1 MPSYAKSSAFRY
13 FQRLALL
20 LTTTL
25 LSFVAAAQNFTVSG
39 TVKDADNGEDLI
51 GALIGIAEMPGKGT
65 ATNSYGF
72 YSITLPAGNYTLV
85 FQSLGYQS
93 RTESINLTSNLSLKI
108 ELSNS
113 ESQLTEVQITDTRTN
128 DNVRKNEMSVM
139 KIDPKAVESVPVLF
153 GERDIIKIFQMTPG
167 VKSAG
172 EGNAGFFV
180 RGGSA
185 DQNLILLDEAPVYNA
200 SHLLGF
206 FSVFNSDALKDVT
219 LYKGGM
225 PAEYGGRSSSVMDIK
240 MKDGNAKKF
249 GAEGGIGLIASRL
262 TLEAPIV
269 KDRGS
274 FIVSGRR
281 TYADMFLK
289 LSKDTVTKESSL
301 YFYDLNMKA
310 NYRINDKNRI
320 YLSGY
325 FGRDNFGLDDFFGFD
340 WGNKTGTL
348 RFNHVFNERL
358 FSNTSIIYSDYSYR
372 FSFSPDGNEI
382 KFSSSIQDINF
393 KQDFSFF
400 PNPNHKIK
408 FGLNTI
414 HHTFVPGE
422 ITSDFASF
430 SDLKLTNKYALESAV
445 YVQDDMSITERIG
458 LQYGVRY
465 SFFDYMGAGT
475 AYTFDENGNVLSK
488 QDYDKWET
496 IQTYGG
502 FEPRLALRY
511 DLKNNSSVKGSYNR
525 SLQYLHLLSNSTS
538 SQPTDIWVPSSNNI
552 KPQISDQASVG
563 YFRNFKDNTYE
574 LSVETYYKIMR
585 NAIDYRNGANL
596 FFNDQAEG
604 ELVYGKGRAYGAEFL
619 LRRQTGK
626 LTGWVSYTWS
636 RSLRTF
642 DDIDAGAEFPAKQ
655 DRIHDV
661 AIVAMYSISERVKL
675 SANWIYYTGA
685 AVTFPSGKYEI
696 EGVSVPLYSER
707 NGYRMPDYHRLDVG
721 LTIDNKKKENARFES
736 SWNFSVYNAYA
747 RRNAYAITF
756 RQNEDNPEQTEAV
769 RTSLFR
775 IVPSIT
781 YNFKF

>member
-1 MPSYAKSSAFRY
+1 
-13 FQRLALL
+13 
-20 LTTTL
+20 
-25 LSFVAAAQNFTVSG
+25 
-39 TVKDADNGEDLI
+39 
-51 GALIGIAEMPGKGT
+51 MPGVGT

-72 YSITLPAGNYTLV
+72 YSLTLPEGNYTII
-85 FQSLGYQS
+85 FQSLGYQT
-93 RTESINLTSNLSLKI
+93 RKERIELKGNLSLKAELKSAES
-108 ELSNS
+108 ELS
-113 ESQLTEVQITDTRTN
+113 EVQITDVRTN
-128 DNVRKNEMSVM
+128 DNVRKNEMGVM

-240 MKDGNAKKF
+240 MKDGNAKSF
-249 GAEGGIGLIASRL
+249 GAQGGIGIIASRL
-262 TLEAPIV
+262 TIEAPIV

-325 FGRDNFGLDDFFGFD
+325 FGRDNFGLSDIFGFD

-348 RFNHVFNERL
+348 RFNHIFNNRL

-372 FSFSPDGNEI
+372 FSFSPSGSEI
-382 KFSSSIQDINF
+382 KFSSSIQDVNV

-408 FGLNTI
+408 FGLNAI

-422 ITSDFASF
+422 ITSDIASF
-430 SDLKLTNKYALESAV
+430 SDLKLTNKFALENAV
-445 YVQDDMSITERIG
+445 YLQDDMSINERLG
-458 LQYGVRY
+458 LQYGLRY
-465 SFFDYMGAGT
+465 SFFDYMGEGT
-475 AYTFDENGNVLSK
+475 AYTFDDEGNVLTST
-488 QDYDKWET
+488 DYAQWQT
-496 IQTYGG
+496 IKTYGG

-511 DLKNNSSVKGSYNR
+511 DLEKNSSIKASYNR

-552 KPQISDQASVG
+552 KPQTSNQASVG

-574 LSVETYYKIMR
+574 LSLETYYKTMK

-604 ELVYGKGRAYGAEFL
+604 ELVFGKGRAYGVEL
-619 LRRQTGK
+619 LFRRQTGK

-642 DDIDAGAEFPAKQ
+642 DQINSGSEYPAKQ
-655 DRIHDV
+655 DRIHDI
-661 AIVAMYSISERVKL
+661 AIVAMYKINDRVNV

-696 EGVSVPLYSER
+696 EGITVPLYTER
-707 NGYRMPDYHRLDVG
+707 NGYRMPQYHRLDVG
-721 LTIDNKKKENARFES
+721 VTIDAKTKNPKFES

-756 RQNEDNPEQTEAV
+756 QGNEDNPDQTEAV
-769 RTSLFR
+769 RTTLFR
-775 IVPSIT
+775 IVPSVT